1 MGGGLHIIP
10 NTSGLLRAP
19 QASCLPQTPFSLD
32 EYARLFHAMSRPT
45 VFAALVA
52 AKQHKSRDELEEEQV
67 NPFTLVA
74 EVINDLTWEPDAPAP
89 LPAQPAIVDAGE
101 RPYERTPDFL
111 RTKWAD
117 VRRVWFNAHIL
128 YTASGQNVIAL
139 GADLHLYKTFIADDV
154 SVQFKM
160 AVLYA
165 WSIFSCSPT
174 FLQFSIPS
182 LAPADAHE
190 GGYRGSLSSG
200 AGGTPA
206 PSPKRT
212 RGRKRGAQ
220 EELYENF
227 DKRMDAM
234 APPPRP
240 VALDQAEEL
249 EALASA
255 SKAVEAL
262 DQTSVRM
269 RLMIKMADRRAEDMA
284 AARNVTIDLTE

>member
-1 MGGGLHIIP
+1 VADRLLRDVAPAELCLKISKLCAESADNNFPLCPFYFMGGELYIIP
-10 NTSGLLRAP
+10 NTSGVLRAP
-19 QASCLPQTPFSLD
+19 PASRPPQTPFSLD

-45 VFAALVA
+45 VFAALVS
-52 AKQHKSRDELEEEQV
+52 AKQHKSRDELEV

-74 EVINDLTWEPDAPAP
+74 EVFNDLTWELDAPAP
-89 LPAQPAIVDAGE
+89 LPAQLAIVDAGE

-117 VRRVWFNAHIL
+117 VRRVWSNAHIL
-128 YTASGQNVIAL
+128 YTASGQKVVAL

-154 SVQFKM
+154 SVLFKM

-165 WSIFSCSPT
+165 WSLFSCSPT
-174 FLQFSIPS
+174 FLQISIRS

-206 PSPKRT
+206 PSPQRN

-220 EELYENF
+220 EELFENF
-227 DKRMDAM
+227 DKRMEAM
-234 APPPRP
+234 APPPRS
-240 VALDQAEEL
+240 VALNQAEEL
-249 EALASA
+249 EALARA
-255 SKAVEAL
+255 SKAV
-262 DQTSVRM
+262 
-269 RLMIKMADRRAEDMA
+269 
-284 AARNVTIDLTE
+284 